1 MNTFETFETLLTQ
14 LESEILMA
22 KKATFSPSEIMVNKS
37 RMQDLIARLRSSF
50 PVVITEAKQIKENEA
65 KIIGDAQAYA
75 DKLVADATAKSKEM
89 VDQTDIIKRAKED
102 ANAMRTEAEENYKR
116 SDYES
121 RALAF
126 QILDGAEKTLVDSLN
141 IITEKKRTLI
151 EK

>member
-1 MNTFETFETLLTQ
+1 
-14 LESEILMA
+14 
-22 KKATFSPSEIMVNKS
+22 
-37 RMQDLIARLRSSF
+37 
-50 PVVITEAKQIKENEA
+50 
-65 KIIGDAQAYA
+65 
-75 DKLVADATAKSKEM
+75 LVADATAKSKEM

-102 ANAMRTEAEENYKR
+102 ATAMRVEAEENYKR